1 MSNIIA
7 KFGDKIILVVL
18 GFNSQLYA
26 ISVTMCSSSSIDV
39 FKLYLVPFVYRFQSF
54 LKNSTIFKLKISIII
69 KNISIIM
76 NW

>member
-39 FKLYLVPFVYRFQSF
+39 FKLYLVHFVIVSSLSKEF
-54 LKNSTIFKLKISIII
+54 NNIKLKLVS
-69 KNISIIM
+69 S
-76 NW
+76 